1 VFNRK
6 IYKNV
11 KVTLTVIT
19 IWSVAVLL
27 GWQFNVTFLKSI
39 FPGLIAMNPFTALA
53 YIAASGWLYLKL
65 RRLTVKAHDLPV
77 LAILLSLIV
86 LFIGGLK
93 IFDLITSKNYYFDN
107 IFFTDLIGASEISPF
122 SAFNFLLLGIF
133 MLLTE
138 LKQFHEKAVLWFI
151 APVFIISSISLF
163 GYIIGSNNVHTLKPF
178 KPMAL
183 QSSISALALVT
194 CFLFVYHN
202 NVLIKTVRKKDS
214 GGYIARRLL
223 PYIIVVPVLIAYLR
237 YQGQFLG
244 HYETGFGVALF
255 MVASIII
262 FLIVV
267 VRQSRELS
275 AIDQQRREAQ
285 KVLEQRSRE
294 LVAANAEL
302 EKRNKELEQF
312 AYAASHDMQEPLRK
326 IHTFSSILK
335 QHSSDKLDDK
345 GKLYVS
351 KIEASVAR
359 MKLIIEDLLN
369 YSHSTSESTS
379 KQKVDLNNVIETVK
393 NDLELVIEERSARI
407 IKDDLPVIFAVPA
420 QMQQLF
426 YNLLSNALKFVD
438 TSVSPEVKVRFQ
450 KVDESDPELPFGIKK
465 ESYAKITVSDNG
477 IGFEQEYADKI
488 FSLFKRLHG
497 RSEYGGTGI
506 GLALCKKVAEN
517 HGGAIYADST
527 PGKGSVF
534 TVLLPLHIL
543 V

>member
-11 KVTLTVIT
+11 AITLIVIT
-19 IWSVAVLL
+19 CWSVAVLL
-27 GWQFNVTFLKSI
+27 GWQFNITFLKSI
-39 FPGLIAMNPFTALA
+39 FPGLIAMNPLTAMA
-53 YIAASGWLYLKL
+53 YIAASAWLYLRL
-65 RRLTVKAHDLPV
+65 RKIAGKAEPLPALATVMALMV
-77 LAILLSLIV
+77 F
-86 LFIGGLK
+86 FIGGIK
-93 IFDLITSKNYYFDN
+93 IFDLITSKKYYFDN
-107 IFFTDLIGASEISPF
+107 FFYTDFIGSSEISPF

-133 MLLTE
+133 MLLTGFKR
-138 LKQFHEKAVLWFI
+138 LKQKEVLWFI

-163 GYIIGSNNVHTLKPF
+163 GYIIGSNNIQTLKPF

-183 QSSISALALVT
+183 QSSISALALAT
-194 CFLFVYHN
+194 CFLFVYN
-202 NVLIKTVRKKDS
+202 NNILLNTVRKKDS

-244 HYETGFGVALF
+244 HYETGFGVALY
-255 MVASIII
+255 MVASILV

-267 VRQSRELS
+267 IRQSGELS
-275 AIDQQRREAQ
+275 KIDQQRREAQ
-285 KVLEQRSRE
+285 RIVEQHSKE

-335 QHSSDKLDDK
+335 QHSSGKLDDK
-345 GKLYVS
+345 GKFYIS
-351 KIEASVAR
+351 KIEASVSR

-379 KQKVDLNNVIETVK
+379 KQKVDLNEVIETVK
-393 NDLELVIEERSARI
+393 TDLELVIEERSARI
-407 IKDDLPVIFAVPA
+407 RKNDLPVIFAVPA

-438 TSVSPEVKVRFQ
+438 TSVSPEVEVSFK
-450 KVDESDPELPFGIKK
+450 KVDENDPELPPGMKK
-465 ESYAKITVSDNG
+465 EKYAKITISDNG

-517 HGGAIYADST
+517 HGGTIYADST

-534 TVLLPLHIL
+534 TVLLPFHIL